1 MKCRDILQ
9 IGKSRLKEYGVP
21 SFDSDAEFLLAEA
34 MGVSRGEIAIDV
46 SVSEDVVRN
55 YYSLI
60 SRRASHEPMDSI
72 FGFTEFMGI
81 RIPFSVDTLTP
92 RQETEIMTDDIVR
105 SFRNRKDLKVLDL
118 CAGSGCIGLAIKKNM
133 NCLVT
138 LSDISDK
145 ALEECRRNA
154 ELNNLCVDIVKS
166 NLFDGVEDT
175 FDIIISNPPY
185 IPTNDIAL
193 LEREVIDYDPHIS
206 LDGGEDGLD
215 FYRKIVEESPSYLN
229 ENGVIYLEF
238 GINQSNEIFSLMSKD
253 FEDIEIV
260 KDYSGLDRYI
270 KGKKKQC

>member
-9 IGKSRLKEYGVP
+9 IGKSRLKESGAP

-34 MGVSRGEIAIDV
+34 MGVSRGEISIDA
-46 SVSEDVVRN
+46 SVSEDVVSN

-118 CAGSGCIGLAIKKNM
+118 CTGSGCIGLAIKKNM

-166 NLFDGVEDT
+166 NLFDGIEGT

-215 FYRKIVEESPSYLN
+215 FYRKIVEESPSFLN

-270 KGKKKQC
+270 KGKKK